1 MIRKTVV
8 LVLLYALCLTALSA
22 SWDGT
27 YRWVNN
33 TNKSNWGKVK
43 ELTIRAESVDKD
55 YLYNLYL
62 VYEGE
67 EYRIFPLIAPDEP
80 GYSDWHDY
88 DEKSEAA
95 EAFRTNNRRMNKTIV
110 NPGKW
115 MMGESEVTADRIAT
129 KIIASA
135 FSIHITID
143 ITYEFSLDEN
153 GNKQLT
159 FSMDADQ
166 DIAKG
171 NFFQNVAKG
180 SDGKFTLTCID

>member
-1 MIRKTVV
+1 MMRKISVLAVLMI
-8 LVLLYALCLTALSA
+8 LCLTGLAA

-27 YRWVNN
+27 YQWINN

-43 ELTIRAESVDKD
+43 ELTVRVESVDKD

-62 VYEGE
+62 VYNGG
-67 EYRIFPLIAPDEP
+67 EYRIFPLIAPDEE
-80 GYSDWHDY
+80 GYTEWHDY
-88 DEKSEAA
+88 NEDSAAA
-95 EAFRTNNRRMNKTIV
+95 EAFRTNNKRMNKTIV

-115 MMGESEVTADRIAT
+115 MMGESEVSQDRIVT
-129 KIIASA
+129 KVIASA
-135 FSIHITID
+135 FNIHITID
-143 ITYEFSLDEN
+143 IEYAFSLDEN

-180 SDGKFTLTCID
+180 SDGKFTLSCID

>member
-1 MIRKTVV
+1 MRRIIVTAV
-8 LVLLYALCLTALSA
+8 LMALCLSCLAA

-43 ELTIRAESVDKD
+43 ELTVRVESVDKD

-62 VYEGE
+62 IYEGK
-67 EYRIFPLIAPDEP
+67 EYRVFPLIAPDEE
-80 GYSDWHDY
+80 GYADWHDY
-88 DEKSEAA
+88 DEDSAAA
-95 EAFRTNNRRMNKTIV
+95 EAFRTNNKRMNKTIV

-115 MMGESEVTADRIAT
+115 MMGESIVSEDSIITKVDATA
-129 KIIASA
+129 
-135 FSIHITID
+135 FNIHITIN
-143 ITYEFSLDEN
+143 IEYAFSLDES

-180 SDGKFTLTCID
+180 SDGKFTLSCID

>member
-27 YRWVNN
+27 YKWVNN

-88 DEKSEAA
+88 YVKSEAA